1 MEHSANYLCYL
12 ATTGLVKCGK
22 GVVTWFSA
30 PANHI
35 HSAAA
40 FRIPQFCILPG
51 PGADRVVLQTQAIP
65 RWKQHL
71 SIIDQH
77 SNPNSNPN
85 PKP

>member
-40 FRIPQFCILPG
+40 FRILPSAFCNSAFYRDPVQIALCYRRKLYLVG
-51 PGADRVVLQTQAIP
+51 N
-65 RWKQHL
+65 
-71 SIIDQH
+71 SIYR
-77 SNPNSNPN
+77 S
-85 PKP
+85 